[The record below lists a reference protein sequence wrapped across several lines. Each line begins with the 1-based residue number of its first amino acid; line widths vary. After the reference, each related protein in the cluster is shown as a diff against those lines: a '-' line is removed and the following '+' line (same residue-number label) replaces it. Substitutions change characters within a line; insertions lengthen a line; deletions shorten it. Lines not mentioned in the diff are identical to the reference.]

1 MLMSV
6 DVLACITWRDKAT
19 MEGAL
24 HGPAASEVLM
34 SEEAVVRPIQ
44 KCIEDHHQEQL
55 SNISE

>member
-1 MLMSV
+1 MSV
-6 DVLACITWRDKAT
+6 DVLAGITWRDKAT